1 MANDSSLLPG
11 TASPPGQASTSGYAY
26 DYSDHLD
33 RIVTA
38 LEQMSLSMAFVADKI
53 DNLSDNSTLIKD
65 SLATIASQ
73 TTTIASQTTTIAS
86 QTTTIASQTTTV
98 AAQTTTLASNSTTI
112 TGLAT
117 GPGIHIVGAYE
128 VFQMISIYKLLI
140 EQAQILENAGT
151 PAAQITAAQAEVA
164 RVSQLIKSNIP
175 RDF

>member
-11 TASPPGQASTSGYAY
+11 TAAAPGQASYYTAETVTTIPDAGGTVTGKGIAF
-26 DYSDHLD
+26 DYSNHLN

-38 LEQMSLSMAFVADKI
+38 LEQMSLSMAFIADKI
-53 DNLSDNSTLIKD
+53 DNLSDNST
-65 SLATIASQ
+65 TIA
-73 TTTIASQTTTIAS
+73 I
-86 QTTTIASQTTTV
+86 
-98 AAQTTTLASNSTTI
+98 QTTTLASNSTTI

-128 VFQMISIYKLLI
+128 VFQMVSIYKLLI
-140 EQAQILENAGT
+140 EQAQILENAGASAGT
-151 PAAQITAAQAEVA
+151 AAAQAEVT

>member
-11 TASPPGQASTSGYAY
+11 TASPPGQSSTSGYAY

-65 SLATIASQ
+65 SLA
-73 TTTIASQTTTIAS
+73 TIASQTTTIAS

>member
-1 MANDSSLLPG
+1 MANDSSLLPATG
-11 TASPPGQASTSGYAY
+11 APPGQASTSGYAY

-65 SLATIASQ
+65 SLATIAAQ
-73 TTTIASQTTTIAS
+73 TTTVAA
-86 QTTTIASQTTTV
+86 QTTTV

-128 VFQMISIYKLLI
+128 VFQMVSIYKLLI
-140 EQAQILENAGT
+140 EQAQILENAGAS
-151 PAAQITAAQAEVA
+151 AAQIAAAQAEVT